1 MIIDLCVFFSCFS
14 NSSLTR
20 RAIGKKHIIP
30 EATLRLKLK
39 GVRPEEYVL
48 PKRRGIGLITDAK
61 EQLLF
66 NWIEGCHRRAMP
78 MDKDI
83 ILKAL
88 EDILQKEEEEFP
100 R

>member
-1 MIIDLCVFFSCFS
+1 MIYVLFSCFS
-14 NSSLTR
+14 NSSLSR
-20 RAIGKKHIIP
+20 RAIGIKHGIP

-48 PKRRGIGLITDAK
+48 PINRGMRLLTDAE